1 MSAIWP
7 KSQLQR
13 LCELARAERAKKD
26 KTLKRP
32 GKDAGIEE
40 KCSYLEK
47 LNYSNILSEEIL
59 IQVIERLE
67 KLSNS
72 GTEARNKYAQDLEL
86 LKRGMN
92 ALKNGGIEVNP
103 AELEELKNEAVTN
116 LNALKVG
123 YPQASGKELLV
134 LMENDKNQEKYF
146 YIIGPSELLEEVKK
160 PRGNSRIFSKEY
172 VDNIRELYSKEK
184 NNYENAFESIG
195 KAIQEK
201 TGKPFVLKGERDLE
215 LFLNEFEY
223 YKEIEHGK
231 QKLNKEN
238 CDEFLREMENRILKL
253 ICEAKSGGS
262 LKQSMILAFCYPECL
277 ERFCSIR
284 NLAQLNEQIEYN
296 KELTEQLIS
305 QMMQQAPGL
314 TQQEIARIAAGLN
327 IKLANSAE
335 EKQEAVDTPKRE
347 VSSSNLTL
355 VHSYI
360 IKEMPAYIQKVTAYY
375 NEFCRI
381 VQNYKSEDYIINL
394 DRLRKISDNF
404 WLEYQKWTKHRK
416 LLEDINFSNSNEA
429 MMQIAE
435 GDRQMQ
441 KMAET
446 VKKDGAQLE
455 RILAEFLSP
464 RMECIKEYDQRYRQ
478 LAAQSE
484 ELIDIFI
491 NPLKYNLSRRD
502 KKKKERD
509 LNECAGNLKQ
519 LDDEILK
526 EKYRLEE
533 DGKASGELMK
543 KLLQVRALVRETKE
557 QAERRLNKN
566 RSTRT
571 RWKAAII
578 VPLTLLLSFA
588 AFVYKTSYDTNKKY
602 MPTEEEVAKYN
613 ELMNEPTLEKMA
625 PLFPDYMDVTR
636 ISDLHGDSLTKDD
649 FKRSG
654 VELTPLEK
662 EEEVPSK
669 WDTWRLFGNDFV
681 NRKIYGKA
689 ITFNYEVNG
698 IKYQIT
704 TILDL
709 VQWVWD
715 YERKLEKGE
724 DVYKKTLFTA
734 SRDKVLEYGTFDG
747 RVLEGT
753 FRKRKYRSFFDIPS
767 FNDYPMT
774 FVFGTTNDG
783 VNYENCYVLWNNGE
797 TIPCTDVKVEK
808 VENAER
814 DIIKNTYYRNR
825 IRWAPSTEI
834 LGDQVQLQF
843 SMVDPLGRD
852 TKKFVFEFS
861 SWGGELK
868 YHVDG
873 RDSTEEVCDLQFVQ

>member
-327 IKLANSAE
+327 IK
-335 EKQEAVDTPKRE
+335 
-347 VSSSNLTL
+347 
-355 VHSYI
+355 
-360 IKEMPAYIQKVTAYY
+360 
-375 NEFCRI
+375 
-381 VQNYKSEDYIINL
+381 
-394 DRLRKISDNF
+394 
-404 WLEYQKWTKHRK
+404 
-416 LLEDINFSNSNEA
+416 
-429 MMQIAE
+429 
-435 GDRQMQ
+435 
-441 KMAET
+441 
-446 VKKDGAQLE
+446 
-455 RILAEFLSP
+455 
-464 RMECIKEYDQRYRQ
+464 
-478 LAAQSE
+478 
-484 ELIDIFI
+484 
-491 NPLKYNLSRRD
+491 
-502 KKKKERD
+502 
-509 LNECAGNLKQ
+509 
-519 LDDEILK
+519 
-526 EKYRLEE
+526 
-533 DGKASGELMK
+533 
-543 KLLQVRALVRETKE
+543 
-557 QAERRLNKN
+557 
-566 RSTRT
+566 
-571 RWKAAII
+571 
-578 VPLTLLLSFA
+578 
-588 AFVYKTSYDTNKKY
+588 
-602 MPTEEEVAKYN
+602 
-613 ELMNEPTLEKMA
+613 
-625 PLFPDYMDVTR
+625 
-636 ISDLHGDSLTKDD
+636 
-649 FKRSG
+649 
-654 VELTPLEK
+654 
-662 EEEVPSK
+662 
-669 WDTWRLFGNDFV
+669 
-681 NRKIYGKA
+681 
-689 ITFNYEVNG
+689 
-698 IKYQIT
+698 
-704 TILDL
+704 
-709 VQWVWD
+709 
-715 YERKLEKGE
+715 
-724 DVYKKTLFTA
+724 
-734 SRDKVLEYGTFDG
+734 
-747 RVLEGT
+747 
-753 FRKRKYRSFFDIPS
+753 
-767 FNDYPMT
+767 
-774 FVFGTTNDG
+774 
-783 VNYENCYVLWNNGE
+783 
-797 TIPCTDVKVEK
+797 
-808 VENAER
+808 
-814 DIIKNTYYRNR
+814 
-825 IRWAPSTEI
+825 
-834 LGDQVQLQF
+834 
-843 SMVDPLGRD
+843 
-852 TKKFVFEFS
+852 
-861 SWGGELK
+861 
-868 YHVDG
+868 
-873 RDSTEEVCDLQFVQ
+873 

>member
-26 KTLKRP
+26 KTLKHP

-296 KELTEQLIS
+296 KDLSEELIS

-327 IKLANSAE
+327 IKLANSEE
-335 EKQEAVDTPKRE
+335 EKQESVDTPKRE

-543 KLLQVRALVRETKE
+543 KLLQVRAVVRET
-557 QAERRLNKN
+557 
-566 RSTRT
+566 
-571 RWKAAII
+571 
-578 VPLTLLLSFA
+578 
-588 AFVYKTSYDTNKKY
+588 
-602 MPTEEEVAKYN
+602 
-613 ELMNEPTLEKMA
+613 
-625 PLFPDYMDVTR
+625 
-636 ISDLHGDSLTKDD
+636 
-649 FKRSG
+649 
-654 VELTPLEK
+654 
-662 EEEVPSK
+662 
-669 WDTWRLFGNDFV
+669 
-681 NRKIYGKA
+681 
-689 ITFNYEVNG
+689 
-698 IKYQIT
+698 
-704 TILDL
+704 
-709 VQWVWD
+709 
-715 YERKLEKGE
+715 
-724 DVYKKTLFTA
+724 
-734 SRDKVLEYGTFDG
+734 
-747 RVLEGT
+747 
-753 FRKRKYRSFFDIPS
+753 
-767 FNDYPMT
+767 
-774 FVFGTTNDG
+774 
-783 VNYENCYVLWNNGE
+783 
-797 TIPCTDVKVEK
+797 
-808 VENAER
+808 
-814 DIIKNTYYRNR
+814 
-825 IRWAPSTEI
+825 
-834 LGDQVQLQF
+834 
-843 SMVDPLGRD
+843 
-852 TKKFVFEFS
+852 
-861 SWGGELK
+861 
-868 YHVDG
+868 
-873 RDSTEEVCDLQFVQ
+873 